1 MTDKISVNQDP
12 TLPSARQSDQALN
25 AQGCA
30 ARSQMPSDF
39 DPLSPA
45 NVADPYPFYRAMRN
59 NTPVYQVPGVGFFI
73 VNRYADILYVLSH
86 PEIFSS
92 RQPPG
97 VVTRLPDDVM
107 EIVSQGYPPM
117 DTLLTNDPPAHFRF
131 RALVNKAFSARRVA
145 TLEPKVRQISNALI
159 DRFIGDGKVELVS
172 QFAIGLPLTVIA
184 DALGV
189 AHSDMDAFKR
199 WSDDAVAQIGGM
211 IGHQRQLECAKSFIE
226 FQRYFE
232 ARLEERKSAPR
243 DDLTTDLL
251 NARLEGTKPL
261 DVAEMLSIIHQLL
274 VAGNETTTN
283 LIASAMMLLVRN
295 PDQMRLVIEDPSLI
309 PNMIEE
315 ALRLE
320 SPVQGL
326 FRVAKVAT
334 EIGGVKIPEGAR
346 LVVMYASGNRD
357 EAEFPDPDRFDV
369 RRANARTHLAFGQG
383 EHFCIGAALARLEA
397 RVAFETLLSRVP
409 GIRLATGKNDFA
421 HTPSFILRGLK
432 ELNLELQAN

>member
-1 MTDKISVNQDP
+1 M
-12 TLPSARQSDQALN
+12 SATGAAAQSRL
-25 AQGCA
+25 
-30 ARSQMPSDF
+30 SSDF
-39 DPLSPA
+39 NPLSPE
-45 NVADPYPFYRAMRN
+45 NVADPYPFYRAMRHSA
-59 NTPVYQVPGVGFFI
+59 PVYQVPGIGFFI
-73 VNRYADILYVLSH
+73 VSRYGDIHHVLSH

-92 RQPPG
+92 KQPPG
-97 VVTRLPDDVM
+97 VDTRAPDDVM
-107 EIVSQGYPPM
+107 EILSQGYPPV
-117 DTLLTNDPPAHFRF
+117 DTLLTNDPPVHSRF
-131 RALVNKAFSARRVA
+131 RALVNKAFSARRVGA
-145 TLEPKVRQISNALI
+145 LEPKVRQISNELI

-172 QFAIGLPLTVIA
+172 QFAVGLPMAVIA

-189 AHSDMDAFKR
+189 PRSDMHDFKR

-211 IGHQRQLECAKSFIE
+211 IGHERQLECAHSFVE
-226 FQRYFE
+226 FQLYFE

-251 NARLEGTKPL
+251 NARLDGTKPL

-274 VAGNETTTN
+274 IAGNETTTN
-283 LIASAMMLLVRN
+283 LIASAMMLLVCN
-295 PDQMRLVIEDPSLI
+295 PDQMRLVTEDTSLI

-315 ALRLE
+315 AMRLE

-326 FRVAKVAT
+326 FRVAKVAS

-397 RVAFETLLSRVP
+397 RVAFETLLTRMP
-409 GIRLATGKNDFA
+409 AIRLAAGKNDFA

-432 ELNLELQAN
+432 ELHLEFEAS

>member
-1 MTDKISVNQDP
+1 
-12 TLPSARQSDQALN
+12 
-25 AQGCA
+25 
-30 ARSQMPSDF
+30 
-39 DPLSPA
+39 
-45 NVADPYPFYRAMRN
+45 
-59 NTPVYQVPGVGFFI
+59 
-73 VNRYADILYVLSH
+73 
-86 PEIFSS
+86 
-92 RQPPG
+92 
-97 VVTRLPDDVM
+97 
-107 EIVSQGYPPM
+107 
-117 DTLLTNDPPAHFRF
+117 
-131 RALVNKAFSARRVA
+131 
-145 TLEPKVRQISNALI
+145 
-159 DRFIGDGKVELVS
+159 
-172 QFAIGLPLTVIA
+172 
-184 DALGV
+184 
-189 AHSDMDAFKR
+189 
-199 WSDDAVAQIGGM
+199 M
-211 IGHQRQLECAKSFIE
+211 IGHQRQLECAHSFIE